1 MERVSDDVLVLA
13 LGLLSRAD
21 CRRAEAVC
29 ARMRRAREAAQ
40 AVRQRVAT
48 FNAVSVKVSA
58 RRKQQSSNHNY
69 CIADF
74 SFHILPTREGPLWAP
89 PIMELQIDG
98 VGGSFV
104 ISLRCPVEG
113 TRHYLRVSE
122 TTNICRSQHLT
133 EDRELASRF
142 EMFETLSH
150 NGREYSTLP
159 SFVYIKLRDHER
171 YFKIHRFQEIGMLP
185 LESVT
190 RDRRHRTGESHG
202 FRLEQ
207 SPLLM
212 GDVRWSH

>member
-29 ARMRRAREAAQ
+29 ARMHRAREAAQ
-40 AVRQRVAT
+40 AVRKRVAT

-58 RRKQQSSNHNY
+58 RRKQTNSNHNY
-69 CIADF
+69 HIADF
-74 SFHILPTREGPLWAP
+74 CFHIRQPPAANGPLCQ
-89 PIMELQIDG
+89 IRELQIDG

-104 ISLRCPVEG
+104 ISLRCPVER

-159 SFVYIKLRDHER
+159 SFVYIKLRNHER